1 MATNLQKRGLVSL
14 GKRFVNKITYST
26 SRNSANSSST
36 TLSGRNVVHTSV
48 YDKNIEEYVSS
59 WVPDEVIEI
68 ESDKYKY
75 WTPHPQT
82 GVFGPATDHIIKYG
96 EYGSQFSTVDSVLEQ
111 KTFFRDFEDL
121 EKPSYP

>member
-1 MATNLQKRGLVSL
+1 MC
-14 GKRFVNKITYST
+14 
-26 SRNSANSSST
+26 
-36 TLSGRNVVHTSV
+36 RNVVHTSV

-59 WVPDEVIEI
+59 WVPDEIIEV

-82 GVFGPATDHIIKYG
+82 GVFGPATDHIIK
-96 EYGSQFSTVDSVLEQ
+96 YGSQFSTVDSVLEQ